1 MFFSV
6 TFLSNTYISPFT
18 RVFPFERV
26 EKSSFENPAL
36 LIQKENSQ
44 DIKSGDLVDILL
56 LNNIK

>member
-1 MFFSV
+1 ME
-6 TFLSNTYISPFT
+6 YINNEYQINFDGK
-18 RVFPFERV
+18 
-26 EKSSFENPAL
+26 KSGTSAILTNMLENPAL